1 MADAPGD
8 DEMQA
13 THDASPAGG
22 GRNELFKA
30 ALVAGAVFLLWKAA
44 RGAKGLAWTAFGLG
58 MAAYWTGLWPW

>member
-1 MADAPGD
+1 MADDPGD
-8 DEMQA
+8 SDMQA
-13 THDASPAGG
+13 TRTLDAMAGN
-22 GRNELFKA
+22 RSDLFKA